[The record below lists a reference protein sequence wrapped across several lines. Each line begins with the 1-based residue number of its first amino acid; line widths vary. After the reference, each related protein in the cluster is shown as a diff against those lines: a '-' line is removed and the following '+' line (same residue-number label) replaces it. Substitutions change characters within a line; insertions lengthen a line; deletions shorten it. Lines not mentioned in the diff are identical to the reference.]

1 MTDSQRYATAVKVL
15 AFDIATSTG
24 VAWGVAGETPRAC
37 THDLGKGLSEAQRFA
52 KLIKIAHMHIQA
64 RAPDLIA
71 YEAPIGG
78 KDASAYLIGLAA
90 CVQGAAAACGYEPE
104 QIWISQYRKH
114 FLGKHVIARD
124 FPGVTKAQAKRQIKT
139 LVVNRCRALGWRP
152 TNDDEAD
159 AMAIWDFACAKHRA
173 HQSVPVGGLFRG

>member
-1 MTDSQRYATAVKVL
+1 MRVL
-15 AFDIATSTG
+15 AFDLATSTG
-24 VAWGVAGETPRAC
+24 VAWGAAGETPRAT

-52 KLIKIAHMHIQA
+52 KIIDLVGMHIQA
-64 RAPDLIA
+64 RLPDLVV
-71 YEAPIGG
+71 YEAPVGG
-78 KDASAYLIGLAA
+78 KDASAYLIGLSA
-90 CVQGAAAACGYEPE
+90 CLQGAAAAHGCEPE

-114 FLGKHVIARD
+114 FLGKNVQVRD

-152 TNDDEAD
+152 ENDDEAD

-173 HQSVPVGGLFRG
+173 HQSVPVGGLFK